1 MEARGVRVQWA
12 SRQLV
17 CSTRRSRKR
26 LSSRNS
32 LGGWQ
37 LDGLGGT
44 DQVSWG
50 AHPIVL
56 VTSAITAELWWDG
69 LECGVEDILG
79 GPYRLLACA
88 NSWELSRKIID

>member
-1 MEARGVRVQWA
+1 MAIGGIWWNGSGV
-12 SRQLV
+12 L
-17 CSTRRSRKR
+17 
-26 LSSRNS
+26 
-32 LGGWQ
+32 
-37 LDGLGGT
+37 
-44 DQVSWG
+44 G

-56 VTSAITAELWWDG
+56 VTSAITAQLWWDG